1 MDAPNHPRTVIL
13 CVDDEE
19 IPLEVRKQVLEM
31 AGYRVLTATSAS
43 QALEIFRNNHVDLVL
58 TEHIAPAAFGGG
70 TLAAAL
76 KMLKPEV
83 SIAIYSSDWK
93 ESPGDMRFA
102 DIFITKLVTTDEL
115 LSTIQELLAKS
126 PPGNAA

>member
-1 MDAPNHPRTVIL
+1 MDAPSHLRSVIL

-19 IPLEVRKQVLEM
+19 TALEVRKQVLEM
-31 AGYRVLTATSAS
+31 AGYGVLTATSPS

-58 TEHIAPAAFGGG
+58 TEHIEPAALGAG
-70 TLAAAL
+70 TLAAAM

-83 SIAIYSSDWK
+83 PIAVYSSDWK
-93 ESPGDMRFA
+93 ESPADMRFA

-126 PPGNAA
+126 PPGTAA

>member
-126 PPGNAA
+126 PPRAA

>member
-1 MDAPNHPRTVIL
+1 MDAPNHPRPLIL

-19 IPLEVRKQVLEM
+19 TALEVRKQVLEM
-31 AGYRVLTATSAS
+31 AGYTVLTATSAS

-58 TEHIAPAAFGGG
+58 TEHIAPATFGGG
-70 TLAAAL
+70 TLAAAM

-126 PPGNAA
+126 PPRAA